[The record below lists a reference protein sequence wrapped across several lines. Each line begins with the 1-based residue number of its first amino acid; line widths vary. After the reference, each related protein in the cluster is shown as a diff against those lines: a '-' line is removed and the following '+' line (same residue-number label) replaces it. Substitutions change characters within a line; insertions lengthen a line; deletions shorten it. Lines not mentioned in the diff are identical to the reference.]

1 MIPAVS
7 GSTIQTLLKTDEIRL
22 AFSFF
27 ADHAAQITA
36 RQIEICQIPAPPFKE
51 QKRAQY
57 FLEKFIE
64 LGLKE
69 AKIDSAGNV
78 LAVRRGVGRAP
89 LLVVSAHLDTVFP
102 LETDL
107 TARFENGRIF
117 APGIMDDG
125 CGLAALLALAE
136 ALEKLKVETAGSILF
151 AATVGE
157 EGAGNL
163 RGVRYLFTEGEFAKK
178 ITAFISLD
186 GAGVS
191 QIVNRALGAR
201 RYKVALN
208 GGGGHSWLDAGAPN
222 PVHAAG
228 RIVAKLTAFRP
239 LLSKKDKTTFNVGRI
254 AGGTSVNSIPT
265 TAAIEVD
272 LRSESSSELQRLD
285 AFFRRVVDESVAEEN
300 SAGNPN
306 YSPLESNLEL
316 TGDRPSG
323 ETRPN
328 DPLVQLA
335 VEATKAVGGEPH
347 LTISSTDANL
357 PMSLGVSAIT
367 IGAGGAGDK
376 MHTLGEWY
384 DPTGRE
390 IGLSRALLLI
400 LGFVEL
406 A

>member
-7 GSTIQTLLKTDEIRL
+7 ASTIQALLKTDQIRL

-27 ADHAAQITA
+27 ADHAAAITA
-36 RQIEICQIPAPPFKE
+36 HQIEICQIPAPPFNE
-51 QKRAQY
+51 QKRARY
-57 FLEKFIE
+57 FRRKFIE
-64 LGLKE
+64 LGLRD
-69 AKIDSAGNV
+69 AKIDAEGNV
-78 LAVRRGVGRAP
+78 LALRRGTTADAP
-89 LLVVSAHLDTVFP
+89 TLVVSAHLDTVFP
-102 LETDL
+102 LSTDL
-107 TARFENGRIF
+107 TPRFENTRIF

-136 ALEKLKVETAGSILF
+136 ALETLKIETRGSILF
-151 AATVGE
+151 VATVGE

-163 RGVRYLFTEGEFAKK
+163 RGVRHLLTDGEFAKE
-178 ITAFISLD
+178 IRAFISLD

-191 QIVNRALGAR
+191 QIVNRALGSR
-201 RYKVALN
+201 RYKVALA

-228 RIVAKLTAFRP
+228 RIVSQLMAFRE
-239 LLSKKDKTTFNVGRI
+239 LSKKDKTTFNVGKI

-265 TAAIEVD
+265 TAEIEVD
-272 LRSESSSELQRLD
+272 LRSESSNELQRLD
-285 AFFRRVVDESVAEEN
+285 AFFRRAVYEAVSEEN
-300 SAGNPN
+300 SVGRKGYA
-306 YSPLESNLEL
+306 PLELNLKL

-323 ETRPN
+323 ETKSNHR
-328 DPLVQLA
+328 LIRLA
-335 VEATKAVGGEPH
+335 VEATQAVGGEPN

-357 PMSLGVSAIT
+357 PMSLDIPAIT

-376 MHTLGEWY
+376 MHTTSEWY

-390 IGLSRALLLI
+390 IGLNRALLLI

-406 A
+406 S